1 MKQTSQVEIE
11 RKYDVDES
19 ALVPTFASVDGIEG
33 VSVHDTVQLEA
44 VYYDTEG
51 LDLLRRRHIIRRR
64 EGGGDEG
71 WHIKRPAAEGRT
83 ELHWPLDVDQAG
95 SDAGESGAGES
106 GAGAS
111 DSPVPDS
118 VLEPVRAIVRDRIL
132 TPLARIS
139 TRRTATHLL
148 GRGGEAVAEFA
159 DDQVTASDVR
169 GGSVRTWRE
178 WEVELL
184 PGAPDTEEERTAL
197 LDAIEVAVLAE
208 AATVS
213 TSPAKIA
220 RALGRSTLTD
230 VTGGA
235 AAGAAVPSRAG
246 AGSAGA
252 GAAGAG
258 SAGAGAGTGS
268 ALTSK
273 SPAADVI
280 VEAVRALVEQLE
292 QLDPEARADQPDSV
306 HRMRSAVRRLRSVLA
321 AYRRLFD
328 ADRVESLREQL
339 RSLGGVLG
347 TARDAEV
354 RAQLADDELSE
365 LGHRADDA
373 ARRRLV
379 EGSLE
384 EYRQA
389 HAAALRML
397 SSASYYRLFDA
408 LDEFVA
414 NPPLSPLA
422 EKRQSIKV
430 VAAKVIAGELA
441 RLRKRAG
448 AAAFAG
454 ASGHGGD
461 IDARGDGAL
470 HSTRKAARRLRFAA
484 DAVSQGSTA
493 VLGKKY
499 RHIAREA
506 ERVQDALGDHR
517 DSALFV
523 EHLLLT
529 SNRAHAAGENTFAYG
544 AMSVRAEHRGAAA
557 LDSSPAALKRLDRRA
572 ESL

>member
-11 RKYDVDES
+11 RKYDVDEG
-19 ALVPTFASVDGIEG
+19 ALVPTFTGVEGIEA

-51 LDLLRRRHIIRRR
+51 LDLLRRHHIIRRR
-64 EGGGDEG
+64 QGGGDEG

-83 ELHWPLDVDQAG
+83 ELHWPLDVDSAE
-95 SDAGESGAGES
+95 SDAGESEPDAGES
-106 GAGAS
+106 EPDAT

-148 GRGGEAVAEFA
+148 APGGQALAEFA

-169 GGSVRTWRE
+169 GGAVRTWRE

-208 AATVS
+208 AASVS
-213 TSPAKIA
+213 SSPAKIA
-220 RALGRSTLTD
+220 RALGRGSLTVPPKD
-230 VTGGA
+230 A
-235 AAGAAVPSRAG
+235 AAMGADAEKG
-246 AGSAGA
+246 G
-252 GAAGAG
+252 
-258 SAGAGAGTGS
+258 GS
-268 ALTSK
+268 ALTAK

-280 VEAVRALVEQLE
+280 VEALRQLVEQLE
-292 QLDPEARADQPDSV
+292 QLDPEARADQPDAV
-306 HRMRSAVRRLRSVLA
+306 HRMRSVVRRLRSVLA

-328 ADRVESLREQL
+328 ADRVASLREQL
-339 RSLGGVLG
+339 HTLGGVLG

-365 LGHRADDA
+365 LGHRADAD

-389 HAAALRML
+389 HSAAVRML
-397 SSASYYRLFDA
+397 SSAAYYRLFDA

-414 NPPLSPLA
+414 NPPLSA
-422 EKRQSIKV
+422 FGEKRQSIKV

-454 ASGHGGD
+454 ASGQGRD
-461 IDARGDGAL
+461 LDARGDGAL
-470 HSTRKAARRLRFAA
+470 HSARKAARRLRFAA
-484 DAVSQGSTA
+484 DAVSQGPTA

-499 RHIAREA
+499 RHLSREA

-517 DSALFV
+517 DSALFM

-544 AMSVRAEHRGAAA
+544 ALSVRAEHRGAAA
-557 LDSSPAALKRLDRRA
+557 LDSSPGALKRLDRRA

>member
-1 MKQTSQVEIE
+1 MKHTSQVEIE
-11 RKYDVDES
+11 RKYDVDEA
-19 ALVPTFASVDGIEG
+19 ALVPTFTSVDGIE
-33 VSVHDTVQLEA
+33 SVFVDDTVQLEA

-51 LDLLRRRHIIRRR
+51 LDLLRKRHIVRRR

-71 WHIKRPAAEGRT
+71 WHIKRPAGEGRT
-83 ELHWPLDVDQAG
+83 ELHWPLDVDTK
-95 SDAGESGAGES
+95 SSGDSKPS
-106 GAGAS
+106 G
-111 DSPVPDS
+111 DSAVPDSAVPDS
-118 VLEPVRAIVRDRIL
+118 VLGPVRAIVRDRIL

-148 GRGGEAVAEFA
+148 AAGGEAVAEFA

-169 GGSVRTWRE
+169 GGAVRSWRE

-184 PGAPDTEEERTAL
+184 PGAPDTEEARTAL
-197 LDAIEVAVLAE
+197 LDAIEAAVLAE

-213 TSPAKIA
+213 SSPAKIA
-220 RALGRSTLTD
+220 RALGQDSSSETQP
-230 VTGGA
+230 A
-235 AAGAAVPSRAG
+235 APVPSP
-246 AGSAGA
+246 
-252 GAAGAG
+252 
-258 SAGAGAGTGS
+258 
-268 ALTSK
+268 LTSK

-280 VEAVRALVEQLE
+280 VEALRQLVAELE
-292 QLDPEARADQPDSV
+292 RLDPEARDDLPDSV
-306 HRMRSAVRRLRSVLA
+306 HRMRSTVRRLRSVLA

-328 ADRVESLREQL
+328 ADRVVSLRDQL
-339 RSLGGVLG
+339 RSLGAVLG

-365 LGHRADDA
+365 LGHRTGDA
-373 ARRRLV
+373 SHRRLV

-397 SSASYYRLFDA
+397 SSAAYYRLFDA

-414 NPPLSPLA
+414 NPPLSA
-422 EKRQSIKV
+422 QGEKGQSIKG
-430 VAAKVIAGELA
+430 VAAKVIARELA

-454 ASGHGGD
+454 ASGTTAD
-461 IDARGDGAL
+461 FEARGGSAL
-470 HSTRKAARRLRFAA
+470 HSARKAARRLRFAA
-484 DAVSQGSTA
+484 DAVSAGGTA

-499 RHIAREA
+499 RHISREA

-523 EHLLLT
+523 EHLLTT
-529 SNRAHAAGENTFAYG
+529 SDSAHEAGENTFVYG
-544 AMSVRAEHRGAAA
+544 AMSVRAQHRGAAS
-557 LDSSPAALKRLDRRA
+557 LNESPKALKRLDRRA

>member
-11 RKYDVDES
+11 RKYDVDEG
-19 ALVPTFASVDGIEG
+19 ALVPTFTSVDGIES
-33 VSVHDTVQLEA
+33 VSVDDTVQLEA
-44 VYYDTEG
+44 VYYDTDG
-51 LDLLRRRHIIRRR
+51 LDLLRRRHIVRRR

-83 ELHWPLDVDQAG
+83 ELHWPLDVDSAD
-95 SDAGESGAGES
+95 SETT
-106 GAGAS
+106 

-139 TRRTATHLL
+139 TRRTATHLI
-148 GRGGEAVAEFA
+148 GRDGQAVAEFA

-169 GGSVRTWRE
+169 GGAVRTWRE

-184 PGAPDTEEERTAL
+184 PGAPDTEEARTAL

-220 RALGRSTLTD
+220 RALGRDSLTGVLGD
-230 VTGGA
+230 
-235 AAGAAVPSRAG
+235 AAV
-246 AGSAGA
+246 
-252 GAAGAG
+252 
-258 SAGAGAGTGS
+258 AGAGAGAEAGSGSATSGGS

-280 VEAVRALVEQLE
+280 VEALRGLVEQLE
-292 QLDPEARADQPDSV
+292 QLDPEARADHPDAV

-328 ADRVESLREQL
+328 AERVEPLRQQL
-339 RSLGGVLG
+339 RSLGGILG

-389 HAAALRML
+389 HFAAMRVL
-397 SSASYYRLFDA
+397 SSATYFRLLDA

-414 NPPLSPLA
+414 APPLSALG

-454 ASGHGGD
+454 ASGQGGD
-461 IDARGDGAL
+461 LDARGDGAL
-470 HSTRKAARRLRFAA
+470 HAARKAARRLRFAA
-484 DAVSQGSTA
+484 DVVSAGSTA

-499 RHIAREA
+499 RHISREA
-506 ERVQDALGDHR
+506 QRVQDALGDHR

-557 LDSSPAALKRLDRRA
+557 LDSSPSALKRLDRRA

>member
-1 MKQTSQVEIE
+1 
-11 RKYDVDES
+11 
-19 ALVPTFASVDGIEG
+19 
-33 VSVHDTVQLEA
+33 
-44 VYYDTEG
+44 
-51 LDLLRRRHIIRRR
+51 
-64 EGGGDEG
+64 
-71 WHIKRPAAEGRT
+71 
-83 ELHWPLDVDQAG
+83 
-95 SDAGESGAGES
+95 
-106 GAGAS
+106 
-111 DSPVPDS
+111 
-118 VLEPVRAIVRDRIL
+118 VRAIVRDRIL

-139 TRRTATHLL
+139 TRRTATHLI
-148 GRGGEAVAEFA
+148 GRGGQAVAEFA

-169 GGSVRTWRE
+169 GGAVRTWRE

-208 AATVS
+208 SATVS
-213 TSPAKIA
+213 SSPAKIA
-220 RALGRSTLTD
+220 RALGRSSLND
-230 VTGGA
+230 GPA
-235 AAGAAVPSRAG
+235 A
-246 AGSAGA
+246 SASTA
-252 GAAGAG
+252 P
-258 SAGAGAGTGS
+258 
-268 ALTSK
+268 ALTAK
-273 SPAADVI
+273 SPASDVI
-280 VEAVRALVEQLE
+280 VEAVRGLVVQLE

-306 HRMRSAVRRLRSVLA
+306 HRMRSAVRRLRCVLA

-408 LDEFVA
+408 LDEFLA
-414 NPPLSPLA
+414 DPPLSALG

-430 VAAKVIAGELA
+430 VAAKVIARELG

-454 ASGHGGD
+454 ASGQRGD
-461 IDARGDGAL
+461 VDARGDVAL
-470 HSTRKAARRLRFAA
+470 HSARKAARRLRFAA

-499 RHIAREA
+499 RHVAREA
-506 ERVQDALGDHR
+506 ERVQDALGEHR

-523 EHLLLT
+523 EHLLLS
-529 SNRAHAAGENTFAYG
+529 SNRAHAAGEDTFAYG
-544 AMSVRAEHRGAAA
+544 AMSVRAQNRGAAA

>member
-11 RKYDVDES
+11 RKYDVDEG
-19 ALVPTFASVDGIEG
+19 ALVPTFGSVDGIEG

-44 VYYDTEG
+44 VYYDTEA

-83 ELHWPLDVDQAG
+83 ELHWPLDVDEA
-95 SDAGESGAGES
+95 ESGAGES
-106 GAGAS
+106 GAVES
-111 DSPVPDS
+111 LVPDS

-148 GRGGEAVAEFA
+148 GRGGQAVAEFA
-159 DDQVTASDVR
+159 DDRVTASDAR
-169 GGSVRTWRE
+169 GGAVRTWRE

-184 PGAPDTEEERTAL
+184 PGAPDTEQERTAL

-213 TSPAKIA
+213 SSPAKIA
-220 RALGRSTLTD
+220 RALGRSSLSD
-230 VTGGA
+230 GPAGSAGTGSASTGPA
-235 AAGAAVPSRAG
+235 STGSAG
-246 AGSAGA
+246 AGSA
-252 GAAGAG
+252 
-258 SAGAGAGTGS
+258 STGS
-268 ALTSK
+268 ASTGPALTAK

-280 VEAVRALVEQLE
+280 VEAVRGLVEQLE
-292 QLDPEARADQPDSV
+292 QLEPEARADQPDSV
-306 HRMRSAVRRLRSVLA
+306 HRMRSTVRRLRSVLA

-354 RAQLADDELSE
+354 RAQLADDELFE

-414 NPPLSPLA
+414 NPPLSALG
-422 EKRQSIKV
+422 EKRQPIKV

-448 AAAFAG
+448 VAAFAG
-454 ASGHGGD
+454 ASGQGGD
-461 IDARGDGAL
+461 IDARGEGAL
-470 HSTRKAARRLRFAA
+470 HNARKAARRLRFAA
-484 DAVSQGSTA
+484 DAVSQGPTA

-499 RHIAREA
+499 RHISREA
-506 ERVQDALGDHR
+506 QRVQDALGDHR

>member
-1 MKQTSQVEIE
+1 MKHTSQVEIE

-19 ALVPTFASVDGIEG
+19 ALVPTFASVEGIE
-33 VSVHDTVQLEA
+33 SVTVEDTVQLEA

-51 LDLLRRRHIIRRR
+51 LDLLRKRHIVRRR
-64 EGGGDEG
+64 EGGTDEG
-71 WHIKRPAAEGRT
+71 WHIKRPSAEGRT
-83 ELHWPLDVDQAG
+83 ELHWPLDID
-95 SDAGESGAGES
+95 S
-106 GAGAS
+106 AS
-111 DSPVPDS
+111 AEATDSAVPAS

-139 TRRTATHLL
+139 TRRTATHLI
-148 GRGGEAVAEFA
+148 GEGGEAVAEFA

-169 GGSVRTWRE
+169 GGAVRAWRE

-184 PGAPDTEEERTAL
+184 PGAPDTEEARTAL

-213 TSPAKIA
+213 SSPAKIA
-220 RALGRSTLTD
+220 RALGQDSLTD
-230 VTGGA
+230 VL
-235 AAGAAVPSRAG
+235 R
-246 AGSAGA
+246 GSAEP
-252 GAAGAG
+252 AAKQRPEPA
-258 SAGAGAGTGS
+258 AD
-268 ALTSK
+268 LTAK

-280 VEAVRALVEQLE
+280 VEALRQLVEQLE
-292 QLDPEARADQPDSV
+292 RLDPEARADEPDAV
-306 HRMRSAVRRLRSVLA
+306 HRMRSVVRRLRSVLA
-321 AYRRLFD
+321 AYRGLFD
-328 ADRVESLREQL
+328 ADRVQSLREQL
-339 RSLGGVLG
+339 KTLGGVLG

-365 LGHRADDA
+365 LGHRTGDA
-373 ARRRLV
+373 SHRRLV

-397 SSASYYRLFDA
+397 SSAAYYRLFDA

-414 NPPLSPLA
+414 NPPLSA
-422 EKRQSIKV
+422 QGEKRQPIKV
-430 VAAKVIAGELA
+430 VAAKVIAHELA

-454 ASGHGGD
+454 ASGSTADPNGPGD
-461 IDARGDGAL
+461 IDSRGDRAL
-470 HSTRKAARRLRFAA
+470 HSARKAARRLRFAA
-484 DAVSQGSTA
+484 DAVSRGGTA

-499 RHIAREA
+499 RHISREA

-529 SNRAHAAGENTFAYG
+529 SNRAHAAGENTFVYG

-557 LDSSPAALKRLDRRA
+557 LNESPKALKRLDRRA

>member
-1 MKQTSQVEIE
+1 MILGHDGGLMKQTSQVEIE

-19 ALVPTFASVDGIEG
+19 ALVPTFAAVAGIEG

-83 ELHWPLDVDQAG
+83 ELHWPLDVD
-95 SDAGESGAGES
+95 SGESGA
-106 GAGAS
+106 A

-139 TRRTATHLL
+139 TRRTATHLI
-148 GRGGEAVAEFA
+148 GRGGQAVAEFA

-169 GGSVRTWRE
+169 GGAVRTWRE

-208 AATVS
+208 SATVS
-213 TSPAKIA
+213 SSPAKIA
-220 RALGRSTLTD
+220 RALGRSSLND
-230 VTGGA
+230 GPA
-235 AAGAAVPSRAG
+235 A
-246 AGSAGA
+246 SASTA
-252 GAAGAG
+252 P
-258 SAGAGAGTGS
+258 
-268 ALTSK
+268 ALTAK
-273 SPAADVI
+273 SPASDVI
-280 VEAVRALVEQLE
+280 VEAVRGLVVQLE

-306 HRMRSAVRRLRSVLA
+306 HRMRSAVRRLRCVLA

-414 NPPLSPLA
+414 DPPLSALG

-430 VAAKVIAGELA
+430 VAAKVIARELG

-454 ASGHGGD
+454 ASGQGGD
-461 IDARGDGAL
+461 VDARGDVAL
-470 HSTRKAARRLRFAA
+470 HSARKAARRLRFAA
-484 DAVSQGSTA
+484 DAVTQGSTA

-499 RHIAREA
+499 RHVAREA
-506 ERVQDALGDHR
+506 ERVQDALGEHR

-523 EHLLLT
+523 EHLLLS
-529 SNRAHAAGENTFAYG
+529 SNRAHAAGEDTFAYG
-544 AMSVRAEHRGAAA
+544 AMSVRAQNRGAAA

>member
-1 MKQTSQVEIE
+1 MKHTSQVEIE
-11 RKYDVDES
+11 RKYDVDDD
-19 ALVPTFASVDGIEG
+19 ALVPTFTSVEGIENVSVDE
-33 VSVHDTVQLEA
+33 TVTLEA

-51 LDLLRRRHIIRRR
+51 FDLLRRRHIVRRR

-83 ELHWPLDVDQAG
+83 ELHWPLDVDAPADDEDS
-95 SDAGESGAGES
+95 SDASA
-106 GAGAS
+106 
-111 DSPVPDS
+111 VPDS

-132 TPLARIS
+132 TPIARIS

-148 GRGGEAVAEFA
+148 AEGGEAVAEFA
-159 DDQVTASDVR
+159 DDLVTASDVR
-169 GGSVRTWRE
+169 GGSVRAWRE
-178 WEVELL
+178 WEMELL
-184 PGAPDTEEERTAL
+184 PGAPDSEEERTAL
-197 LDAIEVAVLAE
+197 LDALEVAVLAE

-213 TSPAKIA
+213 SSPAKIA
-220 RALGRSTLTD
+220 RALGRTSVAELLPQ
-230 VTGGA
+230 A
-235 AAGAAVPSRAG
+235 AT
-246 AGSAGA
+246 SAP
-252 GAAGAG
+252 
-258 SAGAGAGTGS
+258 
-268 ALTSK
+268 LTSK

-280 VEAVRALVEQLE
+280 VEALRRLVEELE
-292 QLDPEARADQPDSV
+292 QLDPEARADQPDAV
-306 HRMRSAVRRLRSVLA
+306 HRMRSTVRRLRSVLA

-328 ADRVESLREQL
+328 AQRVTSLRDQL
-339 RSLGGVLG
+339 RSLGAVLG

-354 RAQLADDELSE
+354 RAQLADDELAE
-365 LGHRADDA
+365 IGHRVDDA
-373 ARRRLV
+373 SRRRLV

-414 NPPLSPLA
+414 NPPLSERG
-422 EKRQSIKV
+422 EKRQPIKV
-430 VAAKVIAGELA
+430 IAAKVIASELA

-454 ASGHGGD
+454 ASGSGGAT
-461 IDARGDGAL
+461 DARGDRAL
-470 HSTRKAARRLRFAA
+470 HSARKAARRLRFAA
-484 DAVSQGSTA
+484 DVVSQGGTA

-529 SNRAHAAGENTFAYG
+529 SNRAHAAGENTFVYG
-544 AMSVRAEHRGAAA
+544 AMTVRAQHRGAAA
-557 LDSSPAALKRLDRRA
+557 LNESPKALKRLDRRA

>member
-1 MKQTSQVEIE
+1 MKHTSQVEIE
-11 RKYDVDES
+11 RKYDVDDD
-19 ALVPTFASVDGIEG
+19 ALVPTFTSVEGIENVSVDE
-33 VSVHDTVQLEA
+33 TVTLEA
-44 VYYDTEG
+44 VYYDTDG
-51 LDLLRRRHIIRRR
+51 FDLLRRRHIVRRR

-83 ELHWPLDVDQAG
+83 ELHWPLDVDSA
-95 SDAGESGAGES
+95 SGE
-106 GAGAS
+106 AGAIEGGS
-111 DSPVPDS
+111 AQTVPDS

-132 TPLARIS
+132 SPIARIS

-148 GRGGEAVAEFA
+148 AAGGEAVAEFA
-159 DDQVTASDVR
+159 DDLVTASDVR
-169 GGSVRTWRE
+169 GGAVRAWRE
-178 WEVELL
+178 WEMELL
-184 PGAPDTEEERTAL
+184 PGAPDSEQERTAL
-197 LDAIEVAVLAE
+197 LDALEVAVLAE

-213 TSPAKIA
+213 SSPAKIA
-220 RALGRSTLTD
+220 RALGQTSLAELLPET
-230 VTGGA
+230 A
-235 AAGAAVPSRAG
+235 AAP
-246 AGSAGA
+246 
-252 GAAGAG
+252 
-258 SAGAGAGTGS
+258 
-268 ALTSK
+268 LTSK

-280 VEAVRALVEQLE
+280 IEALRQLVEQLE
-292 QLDPEARADQPDSV
+292 QLDPEARADQPDAV
-306 HRMRSAVRRLRSVLA
+306 HRMRSTVRRLRSVLA

-328 ADRVESLREQL
+328 AQRVASLRDQL
-339 RSLGGVLG
+339 RSLGAVLG

-354 RAQLADDELSE
+354 RAQLADDELAE
-365 LGHRADDA
+365 IGHRVDDA
-373 ARRRLV
+373 SRRRLV
-379 EGSLE
+379 EGALE

-414 NPPLSPLA
+414 NPPLSERG

-430 VAAKVIAGELA
+430 VAAKVIASELA

-454 ASGHGGD
+454 ASGSGGAV
-461 IDARGDGAL
+461 DARGDHAL
-470 HSTRKAARRLRFAA
+470 HSARKAARRLRFAA
-484 DAVSQGSTA
+484 DAVSQGGTA

-523 EHLLLT
+523 EHLLRT
-529 SNRAHAAGENTFAYG
+529 SNRAHAAGENTFVYG
-544 AMSVRAEHRGAAA
+544 AMSVRAQHRGAAA
-557 LDSSPAALKRLDRRA
+557 LNESPKALKRLDRRA